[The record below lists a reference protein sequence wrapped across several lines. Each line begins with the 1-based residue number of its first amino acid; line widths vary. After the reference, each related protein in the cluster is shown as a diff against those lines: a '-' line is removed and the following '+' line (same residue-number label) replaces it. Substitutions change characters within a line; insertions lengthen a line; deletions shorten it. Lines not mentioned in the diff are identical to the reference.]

1 MLPVS
6 SVRSIQPIG
15 SLRYHPLTREL
26 SYLGPGSETRLDV
39 TLAFPVSK
47 QRRRC
52 PVYSC
57 SCLAQYCPAALTS
70 SGRPLFASGSSSLS
84 CALDGCK
91 ADLRLS
97 RTASRGMFNGRR
109 RVGQSRYREQI
120 QEAIVIESAA
130 YALPAGYRR
139 ACLRKRQ
146 SHVPGHARELDHPPP
161 QSRTVGPVLISI
173 A

>member
-1 MLPVS
+1 MPRLFLLVSCTVLPS
-6 SVRSIQPIG
+6 SA
-15 SLRYHPLTREL
+15 Y
-26 SYLGPGSETRLDV
+26 
-39 TLAFPVSK
+39 FP
-47 QRRRC
+47 
-52 PVYSC
+52 
-57 SCLAQYCPAALTS
+57 
-70 SGRPLFASGSSSLS
+70 GRPLVASGSSSLS

-139 ACLRKRQ
+139 ACQEASTKSRARMSKRISSSAIPACGSGPDQQVAQTHLPDKPYNQGLRLCDDI
-146 SHVPGHARELDHPPP
+146 SPEL
-161 QSRTVGPVLISI
+161 G
-173 A
+173 